1 MVMYNLLSFQW
12 LHLKPV
18 SLPEAEEPA
27 IPLS

>member
-1 MVMYNLLSFQW
+1 MYNLLSFQW

-18 SLPEAEEPA
+18 SLPEVEEPA